1 MNANPSIR
9 RRRATVAAIGV
20 AALVA
25 TIALATSLVAATS
38 DAHAAKAAPT
48 GAVTTITFRAHE
60 VFKPKL
66 FDIAKPA
73 GPGVGDEMI
82 EKEVLYANDKRIGYD
97 LIHFT
102 AAAVTRTGPDVV
114 VQGVLVLK
122 DGTINFLGETTFKS
136 IRVGVVGGTG
146 SYEGAT
152 GQITILRTLKNGDD
166 IDTLRLVRPTRTG

>member
-1 MNANPSIR
+1 MMNPNPATSR
-9 RRRATVAAIGV
+9 RRVRIAAIGAAVIV
-20 AALVA
+20 AMLAVA
-25 TIALATSLVAATS
+25 SSVVAATRDS
-38 DAHAAKAAPT
+38 HSAKAART

-122 DGTINFLGETTFKS
+122 DGTINF
-136 IRVGVVGGTG
+136 
-146 SYEGAT
+146 
-152 GQITILRTLKNGDD
+152 
-166 IDTLRLVRPTRTG
+166 